1 MKTTAVLVAVAATV
15 ALPSAAEECKTSDL
29 VLKLLPLLSDSNY
42 KQCQT
47 DSGYTFYPFTG
58 LPSDAQFTK
67 LCASTA
73 CHKLLTRVQAL
84 NLPSCDIT
92 YQNVTYNLH
101 DTVDTIATRCPST
114 L

>member
-1 MKTTAVLVAVAATV
+1 MKTSALFVAVAATF
-15 ALPSAAEECKTSDL
+15 ALSSAAEECKTADL
-29 VLKLLPLLSDSNY
+29 VFKLLPLLSDSNY
-42 KQCQT
+42 KLCQT

-58 LPSDAQFTK
+58 LPSDVQLTK

-73 CHKLLTRVQAL
+73 CHKLLTRVQGL

-101 DTVDTIATRCPST
+101 DTVDTIATRCPSM